1 MNRVQSYV
9 FYAVLRALVIIV
21 GGLALLALL
30 AQGLSQTELLVENR
44 QSALTYFYIV
54 ALGAPQ
60 IIALLM
66 PLALFVGAIWSLNRI
81 HQDNEIVVAQAAG
94 MTRWQV
100 AAPVLRLAC
109 IAAIA
114 HLTVNLWIQPTTQ
127 REMRAT
133 VSEARADLAAAL
145 IRPGQFTSAGDELTF
160 FARDSA
166 GGELRG
172 IYISDERDPER
183 AVDYLART
191 GAIVTVEGVA
201 AIVMNKG
208 QIHQLD
214 DNGALSILDFEQY
227 TFDLSPFLQEDS
239 DLVLKSSDKYL
250 HELFFID
257 ETSYLERQ
265 DREVY
270 RAEAHAR
277 LTMPLLNIA
286 MAFIAVLAVLGGD
299 FSRKGYGRR
308 IAISTAAALGVVI
321 VQLAVQSAAAGDRSL
336 NAAQWAVPILV
347 ILVCSW
353 LFLAKGRRIGT
364 VNRREATLRNLSAPA

>member
-1 MNRVQSYV
+1 
-9 FYAVLRALVIIV
+9 
-21 GGLALLALL
+21 
-30 AQGLSQTELLVENR
+30 
-44 QSALTYFYIV
+44 
-54 ALGAPQ
+54 
-60 IIALLM
+60 
-66 PLALFVGAIWSLNRI
+66 
-81 HQDNEIVVAQAAG
+81 

-100 AAPVLRLAC
+100 AAPILRLAC

-321 VQLAVQSAAAGDRSL
+321 VQLAVQSAAVEIAM
-336 NAAQWAVPILV
+336 
-347 ILVCSW
+347 
-353 LFLAKGRRIGT
+353 RR
-364 VNRREATLRNLSAPA
+364 P